1 MSKKTNDFNSVAD
14 IYDSLA
20 SMVFQKSLIEAQL
33 NFLDELP
40 FEGRILFIGG
50 GSGKILPNLWK
61 LRPKL
66 HIDFLDASQKMI
78 NKAEK
83 RLRIRPNASISF
95 ISGTEND
102 IEPDATYDTIL
113 TFFFLD
119 LFPTEKKLKVAK
131 KLNTHLKKGGIW
143 LHADFNEAHTFMQR
157 MREKSMFLF
166 FKMVSNIEAD
176 KFTDDSLVFDQLNL
190 HLQRKKIYPKSGIY
204 SAIYKKVTL
213 D

>member
-1 MSKKTNDFNSVAD
+1 MSKKTNDFNSVAGM
-14 IYDSLA
+14 YDSIA
-20 SMVFQKSLIEAQL
+20 NVVFKKSLMESQL

-40 FEGRILFIGG
+40 QEGHILFIGG
-50 GSGKILPNLWK
+50 GSGKILPDLWK

-83 RLRIRPNASISF
+83 RLRRKPNAKIRF

-102 IEPDATYDTIL
+102 IEPDATYDAIL

-176 KFTDDSLVFDQLNL
+176 KITDDSLVFDQLNL
-190 HLQRKKIYPKSGIY
+190 HLQRKKINPKAGVY
-204 SAIYKKVTL
+204 SAIYKIETL